1 MKVAVATDNG
11 MVSAHFGRCSEY
23 TLAEVAG
30 EQVTGTEVI
39 ANPGHEPGFLPA
51 YLAER
56 GVEVVICGGAGP
68 RAQALFAE
76 QNIEICMGISGPVAA
91 VLEQY
96 AAGNLTAGNS
106 TCDHGERHERCDHHR
121 GEE

>member
-1 MKVAVATDNG
+1 MRVAVATDNS

-30 EQVTGTEVI
+30 ERVTGSEVI

-76 QNIEICMGISGPVAA
+76 RGIRMCMDGH
-91 VLEQY
+91 EQRQ
-96 AAGNLTAGNS
+96 L
-106 TCDHGERHERCDHHR
+106 DHCHLRGKRQRHWYRHLL
-121 GEE
+121 GGGQLQS

>member
-1 MKVAVATDNG
+1 MRVAVATDNS

-30 EQVTGTEVI
+30 ERVTGSEVI

-76 QNIEICMGISGPVAA
+76 RGIRMCMGVSGPVDK

-96 AAGNLTAGNS
+96 AKGSLTAGTS
-106 TCDHGERHERCDHHR
+106 TCDHNSRGDGTHRHGC
-121 GEE
+121 